1 MSPPWPSERVATL
14 PPQAEPVARPT
25 PGQTS
30 KAGSRPRPTWPAT
43 LVAGALL
50 VASVGLHIGAMFP
63 AYPGNPATPVVDI
76 PYETAVYICLEVG
89 WALAALAVLTRWS
102 PRGGVALGAGLGA
115 VEVGL
120 IVTDLTIGFQVSDGS
135 AAGIWFAIAGLAAG
149 LGGVLYGAG
158 ATPPG
163 ANDARTAEEE
173 LFSKFSKRD
182 SQPAYPAPAS
192 PAGTYPGPASP
203 PAYPGPASPA
213 AYHGP
218 ASPAGTYP
226 GPASPAGTYPGPASP
241 PAYPGPA
248 SQSAYPGPA
257 SPAAYPKPRPAVIS
271 PVRALLSVM
280 VAIVAVAA
288 FWPSWDHYHLV
299 YATGQVRDINL
310 GNAFNQPAAIMAGE
324 LVAGLA
330 IGCTI
335 VTAAFWRDAVV
346 GAWAIA
352 GTAIAL
358 ASQVISGIVQ
368 VSEPIS
374 KLLGTPSTSAVN
386 LSASSV
392 SLTGYWYVDLGAT
405 AALFLLAFW
414 AGFEARRVRPKP
426 APAANENVA
435 AAHPQP

>member
-14 PPQAEPVARPT
+14 PFQAQPVPRPT

-30 KAGSRPRPTWPAT
+30 KAGRRPRPTWPAT
-43 LVAGALL
+43 LLAGGLL
-50 VASVGLHIGAMFP
+50 AASVGLHIGAMFP
-63 AYPGNPATPVVDI
+63 AYPGSPATPVVDI

-135 AAGIWFAIAGLAAG
+135 AAGIWFAIAGLACG
-149 LGGVLYGAG
+149 LAGVLYGAG
-158 ATPPG
+158 TTPPG
-163 ANDARTAEEE
+163 ANDARTAQEEP
-173 LFSKFSKRD
+173 FSKRY
-182 SQPAYPAPAS
+182 SQPAYPASAS
-192 PAGTYPGPASP
+192 PAGYPGPASPQAAYPGPASP
-203 PAYPGPASPA
+203 PAYPAPASKA
-213 AYHGP
+213 
-218 ASPAGTYP
+218 
-226 GPASPAGTYPGPASP
+226 
-241 PAYPGPA
+241 AYPGP
-248 SQSAYPGPA
+248 
-257 SPAAYPKPRPAVIS
+257 RPAIIS

-324 LVAGLA
+324 VVAGLA

-414 AGFEARRVRPKP
+414 AVLEARRARPKP
-426 APAANENVA
+426 APAANENLA
-435 AAHPQP
+435 GAYPSPSPTPGSPGRGPATPP

>member
-43 LVAGALL
+43 VVAGGLL

-149 LGGVLYGAG
+149 LAGVLYGAG

-163 ANDARTAEEE
+163 ANDARTAEGAEGE
-173 LFSKFSKRD
+173 PFSKFSNRY
-182 SQPAYPAPAS
+182 SQPA
-192 PAGTYPGPASP
+192 
-203 PAYPGPASPA
+203 
-213 AYHGP
+213 
-218 ASPAGTYP
+218 YP
-226 GPASPAGTYPGPASP
+226 GPASPAGTYPGP
-241 PAYPGPA
+241 
-248 SQSAYPGPA
+248 
-257 SPAAYPKPRPAVIS
+257 RPTIIS

-299 YATGQVRDINL
+299 YATGQVRDIDL

-346 GAWAIA
+346 GAWVIA

-374 KLLGTPSTSAVN
+374 KLLGTPSTSAIN

-405 AALFLLAFW
+405 AVLFLLAFW
-414 AGFEARRVRPKP
+414 AGFEAWRAQRKP

>member
-1 MSPPWPSERVATL
+1 
-14 PPQAEPVARPT
+14 
-25 PGQTS
+25 
-30 KAGSRPRPTWPAT
+30 
-43 LVAGALL
+43 
-50 VASVGLHIGAMFP
+50 MFP

-149 LGGVLYGAG
+149 LAGVLYGAG

-163 ANDARTAEEE
+163 ANDARTAEGAEGE
-173 LFSKFSKRD
+173 PFSKFSNRY
-182 SQPAYPAPAS
+182 SQPAYP
-192 PAGTYPGPASP
+192 
-203 PAYPGPASPA
+203 
-213 AYHGP
+213 GP

-241 PAYPGPA
+241 AGTYPGP
-248 SQSAYPGPA
+248 
-257 SPAAYPKPRPAVIS
+257 RPTIIS

-299 YATGQVRDINL
+299 YATGQVRDIDL

-346 GAWAIA
+346 GAWVIA

-374 KLLGTPSTSAVN
+374 KLLGTPSTSAIN

-405 AALFLLAFW
+405 AVLFLLAFW
-414 AGFEARRVRPKP
+414 AGFEAWRAQRKP

>member
-14 PPQAEPVARPT
+14 PFQTQPVPRPT

-43 LVAGALL
+43 LLAGGLL
-50 VASVGLHIGAMFP
+50 AASVGLHIGAMFP
-63 AYPGNPATPVVDI
+63 AYPGSPATPVVDI

-135 AAGIWFAIAGLAAG
+135 AAGIWFAIAGLACG
-149 LGGVLYGAG
+149 LAGVLYGAG
-158 ATPPG
+158 TTPPG
-163 ANDARTAEEE
+163 ANDARTAQEEP
-173 LFSKFSKRD
+173 FSKRY
-182 SQPAYPAPAS
+182 SQPAYPASAS
-192 PAGTYPGPASP
+192 PAGYPGPASPPAAYPGPASP
-203 PAYPGPASPA
+203 PAYPAPASKA
-213 AYHGP
+213 
-218 ASPAGTYP
+218 
-226 GPASPAGTYPGPASP
+226 
-241 PAYPGPA
+241 AYPGP
-248 SQSAYPGPA
+248 
-257 SPAAYPKPRPAVIS
+257 RPAITS

-324 LVAGLA
+324 VVAGLA

-414 AGFEARRVRPKP
+414 AGLEARRARPKP
-426 APAANENVA
+426 APAANENLA
-435 AAHPQP
+435 AAYPSPSPTPSSPGRGPATPP